1 MVISISVDSF
11 SSLMRLSTI
20 AVKSGAGVFD
30 SGFGCG
36 VWVAMRVYAGM
47 SSLWR

>member
-1 MVISISVDSF
+1 VIRISVDSF
-11 SSLMRLSTI
+11 SSLIRLITM
-20 AVKSGAGVFD
+20 AVKSGAGVLD
-30 SGFGCG
+30 SGPGCD

>member
-1 MVISISVDSF
+1 M
-11 SSLMRLSTI
+11 
-20 AVKSGAGVFD
+20 AVKSGAGVLD
-30 SGFGCG
+30 SGSGCG